1 MRLKNSHITP
11 SGKLIS
17 FEYDGERIRA
27 LEGESIAAAL
37 ADAGCGVYR
46 ETRDGER
53 RGLYCGMGNCFECLV
68 CVDGKQGQRA
78 CMTKAADGM
87 QVTAQGTERT
97 NAGDHVPLAPTPES
111 AQPRE
116 VAVDVL
122 VVGAG
127 PAGLSAACAARAR
140 GASVEVIDERPM
152 AGGQFFKQIAPSH
165 QAIKLDLQFREGEAL
180 IRRARAMGV
189 TLTPEAFV
197 WGAFGPHEIGVI
209 VNGASVVFRSQQIVL
224 APGAYEYT
232 APFPGWTLPGVMTTG
247 GAQTLARAYR
257 VAPGERIVIAGN
269 GPLNLQLA
277 AELVTGGAN
286 VVAVL
291 ERATRPGLRRWRE
304 LLVATREAPSLIRD
318 GAAYLATLRAANVP
332 VIWNARG
339 LEAHGKQRLEKI
351 TYRCDDKTVTLSC
364 DTLCVGD
371 GFAPTTDIAR
381 TLGCT
386 HSFVDRGIGHLAT
399 DIDANGQT
407 SIAGVF
413 AAGDGARIGGAR
425 VALAR
430 GTLAG
435 HAAADALRLQSNA
448 DAEQSRAAARRALG
462 HADRFQTALWKIF
475 AAPVPHLADLPRDMI
490 VCRCEDVT
498 QGAIVDQ
505 LAAGHDTLASIK
517 RNTRLGMGRCQGRNC
532 AASCAKLIEEST
544 GSAREVMHFL
554 APRVPVRPTP
564 LAALAFEKPEWGG
577 HRKASTPNIARPVK
591 EPALGDQTTDVLVI
605 GGGVMGACLAH
616 FLSRAGRDVLVV
628 DRDDL
633 NLQASGANAGS
644 LHVQLLSFDFG
655 KKARAGGTPAANT
668 LALGPASVRLWQ
680 QLERE
685 SGDNLEIRVTG
696 GLMVADSEAGMRFLE
711 QKIAL
716 EKQFGIEAELLDA
729 RGLLALSPHLS
740 PALLGAEYCPMEGK
754 INPLRA
760 TYAVMRLANAQG
772 ARFQRAT
779 NVTAVMRERGG
790 FSVDTS
796 RGRIRSRVVV
806 NAAGAWA
813 KEIGAM
819 LGVHVPVAGAP
830 LQMIAT
836 EPAPKLV
843 DHLIAHADRHLS
855 LKQTATGGILIG
867 GGWTAAFDPA
877 RRMNHTMRESI
888 EGNAWVASHVL
899 PALKGMHMVRAWAGM
914 NIDIDGAPIAG
925 PVEGVP
931 GFFNAVTSNGYTLA
945 PIVSQLV
952 TDLILQRTPELDVAP
967 FLLNRFASA

>member
-1 MRLKNSHITP
+1 MRLKNLHIAVTGRP
-11 SGKLIS
+11 IA
-17 FEYDGERIRA
+17 FEYDGERVSA
-27 LEGESIAAAL
+27 LQGESIAAAL
-37 ADAGCGVYR
+37 AAAGRAIYR
-46 ETRDGER
+46 ETRAGER

-68 CVDGKQGQRA
+68 CVDGRHGQRA

-87 QVTAQGTERT
+87 QVAAEGTARA
-97 NAGDHVPLAPTPES
+97 NACAQAPLAPSPGGT
-111 AQPRE
+111 QPRE
-116 VAVDVL
+116 VVVDVL
-122 VVGAG
+122 VAGAG
-127 PAGLSAACAARAR
+127 PAGLAAACAARSR
-140 GASVEVIDERPM
+140 GASVEVIDERPL

-165 QAIKLDLQFREGEAL
+165 EASKPDRQFREGAAL
-180 IRRARAMGV
+180 IRRAREMGV
-189 TLTPEAFV
+189 VLTPEAFV
-197 WGAFGPHEIGVI
+197 WGTFDPHEIGVI
-209 VNGASVVFRSQQIVL
+209 ANGASIVFRPRQIVL

-257 VAPGERIVIAGN
+257 VAPGERIVVAGN

-277 AELVTGGAN
+277 AELVKGGAN
-286 VVAVL
+286 VAAVL
-291 ERATRPGLRRWRE
+291 ESAPRPGLHLWRE
-304 LLVATREAPSLIRD
+304 LVAATREAPGLIRD
-318 GAAYLATLRAANVP
+318 GAAYLATLRTARVP

-339 LEAHGKQRLEKI
+339 LQARGTHRLEAI
-351 TYRCDDKTVTLSC
+351 AYTCDGETASLTC
-364 DTLCVGD
+364 DTLCVGY

-381 TLGCT
+381 ALGCA
-386 HSFVDRGIGHLAT
+386 HSLVDRGVGHLAT
-399 DIDANGQT
+399 DIDVNGQT
-407 SIAGVF
+407 SIEGVL
-413 AAGDGARIGGAR
+413 AAGDGTRIGGAR

-435 HAAADALRLQSNA
+435 HAAADALGLQPNA
-448 DAEQSRAAARRALG
+448 DVDQSRAAARHALARAE
-462 HADRFQTALWKIF
+462 RFQTALWKIF
-475 AAPVPHLADLPRDMI
+475 AAPVPRIADLPRDTI

-498 QGAIVDQ
+498 QGAIIDHI
-505 LAAGHDTLASIK
+505 AAGHDTLASIK

-532 AASCAKLIEEST
+532 AASCARLIEEST
-544 GSAREVMHFL
+544 GRPRGVMHFL
-554 APRVPVRPTP
+554 APRLPVRPVP
-564 LAALAFEKPEWGG
+564 LAALAFEKAEWGG
-577 HRKASTPNIARPVK
+577 HRKASTPNVARPVD
-591 EPALGDQTTDVLVI
+591 EPRLNDQSTNVLVI
-605 GGGVMGACLAH
+605 GGGVMGACLAY
-616 FLSRAGRDVLVV
+616 FLGHAGRDVLVV

-655 KKARAGGTPAANT
+655 KKARAGGTPAAST

-680 QLERE
+680 QLEAD
-685 SGDNLEIRVTG
+685 SGEDLEIRVTG

-711 QKIAL
+711 RKIAL

-729 RGLLALSPHLS
+729 HGLLALSPHLS

-760 TYAVMRLANAQG
+760 TYAVMRLAGTQG

-779 NVTAVMRERGG
+779 NVTAIACERRG
-790 FSVDTS
+790 FSVETS
-796 RGRIRSRVVV
+796 RGRIHADVIV

-836 EPAPKLV
+836 EPGPKLV

-877 RRMNHTMRESI
+877 RRMNHAMRESI

-899 PALKGMHMVRAWAGM
+899 PALRGMHMVRAWAGM
-914 NIDIDGAPIAG
+914 NIDIDGAPILG
-925 PVEGVP
+925 PVQGIP

-952 TDLILQRTPELDVAP
+952 TDLIMQRSPSLDVAP
-967 FLLNRFASA
+967 FLLDRFAPS